1 MPLAARWD
9 PAEVFGLRNPAVKEW
24 TCKGLHLGHGLRC
37 DRLFTTHDTS
47 QIQKTMANMVAISP
61 RRAYATPSQIKEL
74 AYLTFCS
81 LHRNQIEDVRRV
93 WAEGFLFPQSTSS
106 TRIPRLRL
114 RISALNR
121 PKSAAEEDAVRLI
134 QREEWALN
142 MPDTHVARKHDESPN
157 PDTLEA
163 APGFTSTPDI
173 DMSWGSEDVADLETA
188 NSAAPA
194 AEERPATTT
203 AAQQQQQA
211 KDVEDKDEAD
221 MMAEKLRFLFDKI
234 ERQLEESAAWAKLE
248 GPLETEN
255 GQLREETEKLRTE
268 AEGLRAENER
278 LCNEADWRSSDE
290 EAAAASLSQAG
301 AEASEL
307 REENE
312 RLRGESDELHAEN
325 ERLRIGADCLRA
337 ANERLRTEADWLWAG
352 EEDAAASLSVA
363 TAEAARLRAE
373 NETLRGESERL
384 RASLE
389 LTNDELVAE
398 RKAWFDAEVKTAE
411 ALLAAA
417 AEAEGLRAENER
429 TRAKAGE
436 LHAGFERFRGEV
448 EELRAGFEA
457 ANGELEEELRAGFQ
471 AASSELE
478 EKLRAE
484 TELRDAAE
492 ESRRVAL
499 VEAEGL
505 RTLNETLRAEADDL
519 REYNEELSAKNRRL
533 GKESK
538 RMRKENKKL
547 RKASERLQFES
558 ERLQDEANTQLT
570 SHEWTEWD
578 YICQRYRD
586 GWVHLER
593 MYLEL
598 AVPRWQPPPHGGW
611 FGFGA
616 RDAPVGFCAAKADF
630 GMVVWPVKSGCRED
644 VTVSD
649 VEEFF
654 RNYLLREAWSQDE
667 HYERLDEERH
677 RWLPENLDDM
687 FGEEIYAAVKEE
699 VDMVNAALGNMN

>member
-1 MPLAARWD
+1 M
-9 PAEVFGLRNPAVKEW
+9 
-24 TCKGLHLGHGLRC
+24 
-37 DRLFTTHDTS
+37 
-47 QIQKTMANMVAISP
+47 
-61 RRAYATPSQIKEL
+61 
-74 AYLTFCS
+74 
-81 LHRNQIEDVRRV
+81 
-93 WAEGFLFPQSTSS
+93 WAEGFLFPQSTPS

-114 RISALNR
+114 RISAHSR

-142 MPDTHVARKHDESPN
+142 MPETHVARKHDESPN

-173 DMSWGSEDVADLETA
+173 DMSWGSEDVADLENLETA

-194 AEERPATTT
+194 AEERPTTTT
-203 AAQQQQQA
+203 AAQQQQQQA

-234 ERQLEESAAWAKLE
+234 GRQLEESAASAKLE
-248 GPLETEN
+248 VPLEAEN
-255 GQLREETEKLRTE
+255 GQLREEAEKLRAE
-268 AEGLRAENER
+268 ASELRAENER
-278 LCNEADWRSSDE
+278 LRNEADWRSSDE
-290 EAAAASLSQAG
+290 EAAAAASLSKAG

-307 REENE
+307 REENG
-312 RLRGESDELHAEN
+312 RLRGESDELHAKNERLLGVSDELHAEN
-325 ERLRIGADCLRA
+325 ERLRIGADWLRA
-337 ANERLRTEADWLWAG
+337 ANERLRTEADWLCAG
-352 EEDAAASLSVA
+352 EEDAAASLSAA
-363 TAEAARLRAE
+363 TAEIE
-373 NETLRGESERL
+373 GLRGEFERL

-417 AEAEGLRAENER
+417 AEAEGPRAENERLRAEAEELRAENER
-429 TRAKAGE
+429 LSAKAEELHAENEGIRAKAGE
-436 LHAGFERFRGEV
+436 LHAGFERLRGEV

-457 ANGELEEELRAGFQ
+457 ANGELEEELRAGFK
-471 AASSELE
+471 AANGELE

-484 TELRDAAE
+484 TELRDAAA

-519 REYNEELSAKNRRL
+519 REDNEELSTKNRRL

-547 RKASERLQFES
+547 RKASEQLQFES
-558 ERLQDEANTQLT
+558 ERLQDEANRQLA

-578 YICQRYRD
+578 YICERYRD
-586 GWVHLER
+586 SWVNLER
-593 MYLEL
+593 MYLEV
-598 AVPRWQPPPHGGW
+598 AVPRGQPPPRGGW

-630 GMVVWPVKSGCRED
+630 GTVFWPVKSGYKGD
-644 VTVSD
+644 VAVSD

-654 RNYLLREAWSQDE
+654 RNYLLREAWDIDA
-667 HYERLDEERH
+667 HFERLEEERH

-687 FGEEIYAAVKEE
+687 FGEETYAAAKEE
-699 VDMVNAALGNMN
+699 VDMVNAVLGNMN